1 MIKFNDQSKI
11 SEIKQQSSDEEF
23 KNPDNRN
30 QSRKSATRPY
40 VVDAKVYKVK
50 SAFVKNSVFITL
62 SYIETDLGRRPIEIF
77 INSKDLNRA
86 PEYVVLTRL
95 ISAIFRRATNPM
107 FILEELQG
115 IHDPNG
121 GSFKDGKYYHSFYAE
136 VAETIEKFFFDVGIM
151 KEKKDENIDNT
162 LSEGDLNIPK
172 QTDDENLIK
181 VIKEPL
187 TSSNFENKMMNA
199 AFRICPSCS
208 SKSLKTENGCDSCVE
223 CGYSKCD
230 K

>member
-1 MIKFNDQSKI
+1 MIKLNNKSKI
-11 SEIKQQSSDEEF
+11 TEIPQNNKADNKTSAS
-23 KNPDNRN
+23 KNTTT
-30 QSRKSATRPY
+30 SSATRPK

-62 SYIETDLGRRPIEIF
+62 SYVDTDLGRRPIEIF

-95 ISAIFRRATNPM
+95 ISAIFRRATDPM
-107 FILEELQG
+107 FILEELHG

-121 GSFKDGKYYHSFYAE
+121 GSFKEGKYYHSFYAE
-136 VAETIEKFFFDVGIM
+136 IADVIERFFFDVGIM
-151 KEKKDENIDNT
+151 ESPNTHIEKDNSVT
-162 LSEGDLNIPK
+162 NTTKNEVNVANSE
-172 QTDDENLIK
+172 
-181 VIKEPL
+181 
-187 TSSNFENKMMNA
+187 
-199 AFRICPSCS
+199 FRICNECNNRT
-208 SKSLKTENGCDSCVE
+208 LKTENGCDICMSPE

>member
-1 MIKFNDQSKI
+1 MIKLGKKSNIAIVKEKSKDTKKDI
-11 SEIKQQSSDEEF
+11 PKS
-23 KNPDNRN
+23 KNTV
-30 QSRKSATRPY
+30 SAAFRPK

-62 SYIETDLGRRPIEIF
+62 SYIDTDNGRKPIEIF

-95 ISAIFRRATNPM
+95 ISAIFRRATDPM
-107 FILEELQG
+107 FILEELHG

-121 GSFKDGKYYHSFYAE
+121 GSFREGKYYHSFYAE
-136 VAETIEKFFFDVGIM
+136 VAETIERFFYDVGIISKDDYSESSSV
-151 KEKKDENIDNT
+151 KENFNKTEDDSPTIVPIDTVEENHN
-162 LSEGDLNIPK
+162 LNALFK
-172 QTDDENLIK
+172 
-181 VIKEPL
+181 
-187 TSSNFENKMMNA
+187 
-199 AFRICPSCS
+199 ICPDCS
-208 SKSLKTENGCDSCVE
+208 SKSLKTENGCDMCVE

>member
-1 MIKFNDQSKI
+1 MIKLGKKSNIAIVKQKVENLNKKDSPKSKDTI
-11 SEIKQQSSDEEF
+11 S
-23 KNPDNRN
+23 
-30 QSRKSATRPY
+30 SAFRPK

-62 SYIETDLGRRPIEIF
+62 SYVDTESGRKPIEIF

-95 ISAIFRRATNPM
+95 ISAIFRRATDPM
-107 FILEELQG
+107 FILEELHG

-121 GSFKDGKYYHSFYAE
+121 GSFKEGKYYHSFYAE
-136 VAETIEKFFFDVGIM
+136 VAETIERFFYDVGII
-151 KEKKDENIDNT
+151 KKNEKAEKDGKNKVIDKT
-162 LSEGDLNIPK
+162 QKTSSDLPPP
-172 QTDDENLIK
+172 DDYENL
-181 VIKEPL
+181 
-187 TSSNFENKMMNA
+187 NA
-199 AFRICPSCS
+199 DFKICPDCS
-208 SKSLKTENGCDSCVE
+208 SKSLKMENGCDMCVE

>member
-1 MIKFNDQSKI
+1 MIKLNKKI
-11 SEIKQQSSDEEF
+11 QIAEVEKKANQKTTKPQTKREISSTF
-23 KNPDNRN
+23 
-30 QSRKSATRPY
+30 RPQ

-62 SYIETDLGRRPIEIF
+62 SYIDSDTGRKPIEIF

-95 ISAIFRRATNPM
+95 ISAIFRRATDPM
-107 FILEELQG
+107 FILEELHG

-121 GSFKDGKYYHSFYAE
+121 GSFKEGKYYHSFYAE
-136 VAETIEKFFFDVGIM
+136 VAETIERFFYDVGII
-151 KEKKDENIDNT
+151 KKDAKPIKNESPPQAQDKNIVK
-162 LSEGDLNIPK
+162 SE
-172 QTDDENLIK
+172 EK
-181 VIKEPL
+181 VTIEVN
-187 TSSNFENKMMNA
+187 SE
-199 AFRICPSCS
+199 FRICPTCS
-208 SKSLKTENGCDSCVE
+208 GKSLKTENGCDTCVE

>member
-1 MIKFNDQSKI
+1 MIKLNNNSKI
-11 SEIKQQSSDEEF
+11 VELEQADLNKQKTDNATENNKQSHSG
-23 KNPDNRN
+23 
-30 QSRKSATRPY
+30 SATRPQS
-40 VVDAKVYKVK
+40 VDAKVYKVK

-62 SYIETDLGRRPIEIF
+62 SYVETDEGRRPIEIF

-95 ISAIFRRATNPM
+95 ISAIFRRATDPM
-107 FILEELQG
+107 FILEELHG

-136 VAETIEKFFFDVGIM
+136 VAETIENFFYDVGIISKEDVK
-151 KEKKDENIDNT
+151 KEKEQLNDLSNEETPELVEKVAESLVTDENM
-162 LSEGDLNIPK
+162 NIQFK
-172 QTDDENLIK
+172 
-181 VIKEPL
+181 
-187 TSSNFENKMMNA
+187 
-199 AFRICPSCS
+199 ICPACG
-208 SKSLKTENGCDSCVE
+208 SKSLKTENGCDSCIE

>member
-1 MIKFNDQSKI
+1 MIKFDNQSKI
-11 SEIKQQSSDEEF
+11 TEVKKQSSEKKKEQQQ
-23 KNPDNRN
+23 K
-30 QSRKSATRPY
+30 QSHRGSAIRPY

-62 SYIETDLGRRPIEIF
+62 SYIQTDKGRRPIEIF

-95 ISAIFRRATNPM
+95 ISAIFRRATDPM
-107 FILEELQG
+107 FILEELHG

-121 GSFKDGKYYHSFYAE
+121 GSFKEGKYYHSFYAE
-136 VAETIEKFFFDVGIM
+136 VAETIEKFFYDVNII
-151 KEKKDENIDNT
+151 KKPKPEHLESQKSTNIENT
-162 LSEGDLNIPK
+162 IPIPIETK
-172 QTDDENLIK
+172 NAEQNQL
-181 VIKEPL
+181 
-187 TSSNFENKMMNA
+187 NA
-199 AFRICPSCS
+199 AFKICPTCS
-208 SKSLKTENGCDSCVE
+208 SKSLKTENGCDMCVE

>member
-1 MIKFNDQSKI
+1 MIKLGKKSNITLVEKQHKGANHQKSTSK
-11 SEIKQQSSDEEF
+11 Q
-23 KNPDNRN
+23 RN
-30 QSRKSATRPY
+30 VNTAFRPL

-62 SYIETDLGRRPIEIF
+62 SYVDSDEGRKPIEIF

-95 ISAIFRRATNPM
+95 ISAIFRRATDPM
-107 FILEELQG
+107 FILEELHG

-121 GSFKDGKYYHSFYAE
+121 GSFKEGKYYHSFYAE
-136 VAETIEKFFFDVGIM
+136 VAETIERFFYDVGIIH
-151 KEKKDENIDNT
+151 KEKSDNINDKKETIETSNEKDIMQ
-162 LSEGDLNIPK
+162 LNGK
-172 QTDDENLIK
+172 FN
-181 VIKEPL
+181 
-187 TSSNFENKMMNA
+187 
-199 AFRICPSCS
+199 ICPECS
-208 SKSLKTENGCDSCVE
+208 SKSLKNENGCDSCIE

>member
-1 MIKFNDQSKI
+1 MIKLNDKSKI
-11 SEIKQQSSDEEF
+11 VELDQATK
-23 KNPDNRN
+23 KNTKVASKDNTTQPN
-30 QSRKSATRPY
+30 VGSASRPK

-62 SYIETDLGRRPIEIF
+62 SYVETDGGRRPIEIF

-95 ISAIFRRATNPM
+95 ISAIFRRATDPM
-107 FILEELQG
+107 FILEELHG

-136 VAETIEKFFFDVGIM
+136 VAETIERFFYDVGIIN
-151 KEKKDENIDNT
+151 KKDVPKNNQRTSTKIKDEDLVKVEVNT
-162 LSEGDLNIPK
+162 
-172 QTDDENLIK
+172 ENLQNN
-181 VIKEPL
+181 L
-187 TSSNFENKMMNA
+187 NTQ
-199 AFRICPSCS
+199 FRICPTCS
-208 SKSLKTENGCDSCVE
+208 EKTLKTENGCDSCIQ

>member
-1 MIKFNDQSKI
+1 MIKLNNTSKI
-11 SEIKQQSSDEEF
+11 TEIEQTNSTKSSKSENKKKTQ
-23 KNPDNRN
+23 PHVG
-30 QSRKSATRPY
+30 SATRPK

-62 SYIETDLGRRPIEIF
+62 SYVDTELGRRPIEIF

-95 ISAIFRRATNPM
+95 ISAIFRRATDPM
-107 FILEELQG
+107 FILEELHG

-121 GSFKDGKYYHSFYAE
+121 GSFKEGKYYHSFYAE
-136 VAETIEKFFFDVGIM
+136 VAETIEKFFYDVGIIKSKSNNSQ
-151 KEKKDENIDNT
+151 KENSIEKE
-162 LSEGDLNIPK
+162 E
-172 QTDDENLIK
+172 ELIK
-181 VIKEPL
+181 VEIQKPANTEEI
-187 TSSNFENKMMNA
+187 NV
-199 AFRICPSCS
+199 AFRICPTCS
-208 SKSLKTENGCDSCVE
+208 SKSLKTENGCDVCVE

>member
-1 MIKFNDQSKI
+1 MIELNKKSTIVEVKN
-11 SEIKQQSSDEEF
+11 KQESNKQSSENSDS
-23 KNPDNRN
+23 KK
-30 QSRKSATRPY
+30 QSSSASRPK

-62 SYIETDLGRRPIEIF
+62 SYVETEKGRRPIEIF

-95 ISAIFRRATNPM
+95 ISAIFRRATDPM
-107 FILEELQG
+107 FILEELHG

-121 GSFKDGKYYHSFYAE
+121 GSFKEGRYYHSFYAE
-136 VAETIEKFFFDVGIM
+136 VAETIERFFYDVGIIS
-151 KEKKDENIDNT
+151 KEDSKKDKEQLDQVPNEEMPELVEKVEVELKN
-162 LSEGDLNIPK
+162 
-172 QTDDENLIK
+172 DEI
-181 VIKEPL
+181 
-187 TSSNFENKMMNA
+187 MNME
-199 AFRICPSCS
+199 FRLCPSCS
-208 SKSLKTENGCDSCVE
+208 GKSLKTENGCDSCME

>member
-1 MIKFNDQSKI
+1 MIKLGKKTNISLVKQKNI
-11 SEIKQQSSDEEF
+11 SEEKNQQKNRKTISSAF
-23 KNPDNRN
+23 
-30 QSRKSATRPY
+30 RPK

-62 SYIETDLGRRPIEIF
+62 SYIDSENGRKPIEIF

-95 ISAIFRRATNPM
+95 ISAIFRRATDPM
-107 FILEELQG
+107 FILEELHG

-121 GSFKDGKYYHSFYAE
+121 GSFKEGKYYHSFYAE
-136 VAETIEKFFFDVGIM
+136 VAETIERFFYDVGIID
-151 KEKKDENIDNT
+151 KDKKIKNKNSNSENVVDNVKVNNSLDEAIDSSI
-162 LSEGDLNIPK
+162 SESLNAEFK
-172 QTDDENLIK
+172 
-181 VIKEPL
+181 
-187 TSSNFENKMMNA
+187 
-199 AFRICPSCS
+199 ICPDCS
-208 SKSLKTENGCDSCVE
+208 SKSLKTENGCDMCVE

>member
-1 MIKFNDQSKI
+1 MIKLNNNSKI
-11 SEIKQQSSDEEF
+11 VELEQKKSNKDTETSTTNNKQPSVGSA
-23 KNPDNRN
+23 
-30 QSRKSATRPY
+30 SRPK

-62 SYIETDLGRRPIEIF
+62 SFVETELGRRPIEIF

-95 ISAIFRRATNPM
+95 ISAIFRRATDPM
-107 FILEELQG
+107 FILEELHG

-121 GSFKDGKYYHSFYAE
+121 GSFKEGKYYHSFYAE
-136 VAETIEKFFFDVGIM
+136 VAETIEKFFYDVGII
-151 KEKKDENIDNT
+151 KKKDTPETTESEIKKNEDDNLVRVNVNT
-162 LSEGDLNIPK
+162 NPPL
-172 QTDDENLIK
+172 ENLNTQFK
-181 VIKEPL
+181 
-187 TSSNFENKMMNA
+187 
-199 AFRICPSCS
+199 ICPTCS
-208 SKSLKTENGCDSCVE
+208 AKSLKTENGCDSCIE